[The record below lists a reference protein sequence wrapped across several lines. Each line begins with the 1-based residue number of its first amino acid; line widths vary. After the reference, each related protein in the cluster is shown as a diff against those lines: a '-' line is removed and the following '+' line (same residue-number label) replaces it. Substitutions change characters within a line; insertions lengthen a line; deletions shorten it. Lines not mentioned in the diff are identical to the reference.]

1 MGLIRDLFV
10 SWLAPRYTITGSWGT
25 GPVIGGSDVAQLYRT
40 QPNLRAVVGFLSDNA
55 ASVPWKVYDRVADG
69 DRVRVT
75 DSPAALLLGR
85 GGAGGAG

>member
-1 MGLIRDLFV
+1 MGLFDRLRAAFSPSYQI
-10 SWLAPRYTITGSWGT
+10 TINDGQSPIIAGMDT
-25 GPVIGGSDVAQLYRT
+25 AQLYRT

-75 DSPAALLLGR
+75 DSPAAPTR
-85 GGAGGAG
+85 